1 MWLGLAAGN
10 RFPDALRGLVSIP
23 LGIAGLVLAWTLAES
38 IGTALDSAGAKA
50 GEPSLSALCPAN
62 SPVTRDP
69 VRPLEPRDATDA
81 APPSAIASSVG
92 TFDHRALTPLH
103 PSLKQARHSSRLVI
117 TGSGVTGT
125 LATAPAGG
133 FVLDD
138 VLCMVPMQTTPDET
152 RARIANGDSALHA
165 NSAPDTDT
173 IVRPTASGVTVVES
187 LRGPDAPTRF
197 SWKLGLSPGHGLR
210 ALPNGGV
217 AIEDRSRAAP
227 ATYSTPQEPENVDR
241 AAAIP
246 DGSAQLAESRYE
258 IARAEQET
266 GHRVL
271 GVVSAPYSVDSD
283 GDAASAKLRA
293 NGARTLTATSAPG
306 AKALVMT
313 VATEGGN
320 KKIKAPKPVNS
331 YPLIGISDNLST
343 EAANAACSFAQS
355 QPRGRRLM
363 LFHFGRAR
371 AEGEEF
377 GAGRRPFHSNA
388 EILSVLRAAAD
399 SYRQDGCHRGGRTA
413 TIAYGVTNFEL
424 STTGNG
430 GFPMSPPLARQVG
443 AAQLEVARSLGS
455 SAHAKDDTAVA
466 GDIEPGWDPS
476 PAGVTV
482 GKAVVAGANTGELPY
497 YNYGSAGNCAPYVGG
512 NPGCGSWGFDDLG
525 VVSQKHEA
533 VALPQI
539 YHAYQAEQWNKVRK
553 RWDRR
558 HVRKPD
564 RCLDDRPPRCY
575 SFAGAT
581 SEPKPCGSDLSPGQ
595 SWRALRKANP
605 AGSVDQ
611 ELIYFNPGQL
621 NC

>member
-1 MWLGLAAGN
+1 
-10 RFPDALRGLVSIP
+10 
-23 LGIAGLVLAWTLAES
+23 
-38 IGTALDSAGAKA
+38 
-50 GEPSLSALCPAN
+50 LCPPS
-62 SPVTRDP
+62 SPPIRDA
-69 VRPLEPRDATDA
+69 VHPLEPSKARDAA
-81 APPSAIASSVG
+81 LPPAIAPSMR
-92 TFDHRALTPLH
+92 TFDHRALTPLD
-103 PSLKQARHSSRLVI
+103 PSLKRAADSSGLLI
-117 TGSGVTGT
+117 TGSGATGT
-125 LATAPAGG
+125 LATDAAGG
-133 FVLDD
+133 FELDD
-138 VLCMVPMQTTPDET
+138 VLCMIPLQTTPAET
-152 RARIANGDSALHA
+152 PAMVVNGDSALYA
-165 NSAPDTDT
+165 NSAPDADT

-187 LRGPDAPTRF
+187 LRGPNAPTSF
-197 SWKLGLSPGHGLR
+197 SWKLGLSPGHRLR
-210 ALPNGGV
+210 ALANGGV

-227 ATYSTPQEPENVDR
+227 ATYAPPQEPENVDR

-246 DGSAQLAESRYE
+246 DASAQLVESRYE
-258 IARAEQET
+258 IARAERET
-266 GHRVL
+266 GRRVV
-271 GVVSAPYSVDSD
+271 GVVSPPFAVDSD
-283 GDAASAKLRA
+283 GNAAGAELRRS
-293 NGARTLTATSAPG
+293 GARTLAVTSAPD
-306 AKALVMT
+306 ARALVVS
-313 VATEGGN
+313 VATKGSN
-320 KKIKAPKPVNS
+320 RKTKAPKPVNS
-331 YPLIGISDNLST
+331 YPMIGISDNLST
-343 EAANAACSFAQS
+343 EAANAACSFAQG
-355 QPRGRRLM
+355 QPTGRRLM

-388 EILSVLRAAAD
+388 EILSALRAAAD
-399 SYRQDGCHRGGRTA
+399 GYRQDGCHQGGRRA

-430 GFPMSPPLARQVG
+430 GFPMSPSLARQVG
-443 AAQLEVARSLGS
+443 GAQLEVARNLGS
-455 SAHAKDDTAVA
+455 STHANDDTAVA

-476 PAGVTV
+476 PAGVKV
-482 GKAVVAGANTGELPY
+482 GRAVVAGANTGELPY
-497 YNYGSAGNCAPYVGG
+497 YNYGSAGNCPPYVGG

-525 VVSQKHEA
+525 VVSQNNGA

-539 YHAYQAEQWNKVRK
+539 YRAHHAEQWNKVRK

-605 AGSVDQ
+605 AGSVDR